1 MALNIGE
8 AVQQL
13 LTQGLDA
20 ATQVKLAQLQ
30 VNDPTP
36 YVTGPNGERVAVGQS
51 AFFGGSLAAVPPWVW
66 LAGLAVVGGL
76 VVLPLLKR

>member
-1 MALNIGE
+1 MALKIGE

-20 ATQVKLAQLQ
+20 AREVKLAQLQ

-36 YVTGPNGERVAVGQS
+36 YVTGPNGERVPVGGV
-51 AFFGGSLAAVPPWVW
+51 ANFGASIAAVPAWVW
-66 LAGLAVVGGL
+66 LLGLAAVGGL

>member
-1 MALNIGE
+1 MALKIGE

-20 ATQVKLAQLQ
+20 ARQVKLAQLQ

-36 YVTGPNGERVAVGQS
+36 YVTGPNGERVPVGSQA
-51 AFFGGSLAAVPPWVW
+51 AFGMASVPPYVW
-66 LAGLAVVGGL
+66 LAVLGVAGFL
-76 VVLPLLKR
+76 VLRPLLR

>member
-1 MALNIGE
+1 MALKIGE

-20 ATQVKLAQLQ
+20 AREVKLARLQ

-36 YVTGPNGERVAVGQS
+36 YVTGPNGERVAVGQQ
-51 AFFGGSLAAVPPWVW
+51 AFGGIVAGVPPWVW
-66 LAGLAVVGGL
+66 LLGLAAVGGL
-76 VVLPLLKR
+76 VVLPLLRR